1 MNKYLILFH
10 DEWEQKPDVMAAWQ
24 EWFASVGDRSST
36 AAIRSALPS
45 MSPRTG
51 ASRLGA
57 TDGAAT
63 GYSIVNAESLAD
75 AERLLVGCPFRSS
88 VRVYEAIAM

>member
-24 EWFASVGDRSST
+24 EWFASVGDQLVDSGNPLG
-36 AAIRSALPS
+36 AAIEVTKDGNHRLD
-45 MSPRTG
+45 
-51 ASRLGA
+51 AS
-57 TDGAAT
+57 DVAAT
-63 GYSIVNAESLAD
+63 GYSILSAESLSD
-75 AERLLVGCPFRSS
+75 AERLLAGCPFRSS